1 MLVRRCTNLWCSGGL
16 KTRFITG
23 EIRIMKGDQRIVE
36 VDCITHVYPDMTKVQ
51 ICGLDFIVNQGERVS
66 ILGSNGCGKTTL
78 LKHLL
83 GVLVPKNG
91 SVRVLGGDPGKEY
104 STIRKKV
111 GVVMQDVDEQILGP
125 TVYDDILFAPLN
137 YGIEKKKA
145 AAMAKAVI
153 EKLSLEPI
161 QMKIVN
167 YLSGGEKKKV
177 ALAGALVMEPDLLIL
192 DEPFT
197 GLDPLSRRDLIRILN
212 GLNEEKGITFIMT
225 LHEVDLVSEVAD
237 VLYLMHGHGDL
248 SERGRPEEI
257 FGRFKDLESFNLEEP
272 TLTRLFK
279 GLKKKGLD
287 FGAPLQIEDAIQ
299 LIKKNWDE
307 AFKSPN
313 RAVIDGEMGSFGEG
327 ENFK

>member
-1 MLVRRCTNLWCSGGL
+1 MEN
-16 KTRFITG
+16 G
-23 EIRIMKGDQRIVE
+23 ERVVE

-66 ILGSNGCGKTTL
+66 ILGANGCGKTTL
-78 LKHLL
+78 LKHLM
-83 GVLVPKNG
+83 GVLVPRDG
-91 SVRVLGGDPGKEY
+91 SVKVFGVDPGKEY
-104 STIRKKV
+104 NKIRERI

-137 YGIEKKKA
+137 YGVERKKA
-145 AAMAKAVI
+145 EALAKDVI
-153 EKLSLEPI
+153 ERLNIESI
-161 QMKIVN
+161 QGKIVH

-197 GLDPLSRRDLIRILN
+197 GLDPTSRRDFIKT
-212 GLNEEKGITFIMT
+212 LNELNKEKGISFIMT
-225 LHEVDLVSEVAD
+225 LHEVDLVSEVSD
-237 VLYLMHGHGDL
+237 ILYLMHGHGDL

-279 GLKKKGLD
+279 GLKKEGLD
-287 FGAPLQIEDAIQ
+287 FGDPLQIDEAIRM
-299 LIKKNWDE
+299 IKKQWNE
-307 AFKSPN
+307 IK
-313 RAVIDGEMGSFGEG
+313 
-327 ENFK
+327 K

>member
-1 MLVRRCTNLWCSGGL
+1 MQQ
-16 KTRFITG
+16 G
-23 EIRIMKGDQRIVE
+23 ERIVE

-66 ILGSNGCGKTTL
+66 ILGANGCGKTTL
-78 LKHLL
+78 LKHLM
-83 GVLVPKNG
+83 GVLVPRDG
-91 SVRVLGGDPGKEY
+91 SVKVFGVDPGKEY
-104 STIRKKV
+104 KKIRERI

-137 YGIEKKKA
+137 YGLGKSEAERKA
-145 AAMAKAVI
+145 KEVI
-153 EKLSLEPI
+153 ERLNIEPI
-161 QMKIVN
+161 QGRIVH

-197 GLDPLSRRDLIRILN
+197 GLDPTSRRDFIKT
-212 GLNEEKGITFIMT
+212 LNELNKEKGISFIMT
-225 LHEVDLVSEVAD
+225 LHEVDLVSEVSD
-237 VLYLMHGHGDL
+237 ILYLMHGHGDL

-279 GLKKKGLD
+279 GLKKEGLD
-287 FGAPLQIEDAIQ
+287 FGDPLQIDEAIRM
-299 LIKKNWDE
+299 IKKQWN
-307 AFKSPN
+307 
-313 RAVIDGEMGSFGEG
+313 
-327 ENFK
+327 ENKK

>member
-1 MLVRRCTNLWCSGGL
+1 MEN
-16 KTRFITG
+16 G
-23 EIRIMKGDQRIVE
+23 ERIVE

-66 ILGSNGCGKTTL
+66 ILGANGCGKTTL
-78 LKHLL
+78 LKHLM
-83 GVLVPKNG
+83 GVLVPKDG
-91 SVRVLGGDPGKEY
+91 SVKVFGVDPGKEY
-104 STIRKKV
+104 KKIRERI

-137 YGIEKKKA
+137 YGLGKSEAEGKA
-145 AAMAKAVI
+145 KEVI
-153 EKLSLEPI
+153 ERLNIEPI
-161 QMKIVN
+161 KGKIVH

-197 GLDPLSRRDLIRILN
+197 GLDPTSRRDFIKT
-212 GLNEEKGITFIMT
+212 LNELNKEKGISFIMT
-225 LHEVDLVSEVAD
+225 LHEVDLVSEVSD
-237 VLYLMHGHGDL
+237 ILYLMHGHGDL

-279 GLKKKGLD
+279 GLKKEGLD
-287 FGAPLQIEDAIQ
+287 FGDPLRIDEAIQ
-299 LIKKNWDE
+299 AIKKRWDE
-307 AFKSPN
+307 TGK
-313 RAVIDGEMGSFGEG
+313 IGE
-327 ENFK
+327 